1 MERNSRIWNH
11 GKEDEKNFYALRLEF
26 EFLISLKSS
35 LQKLIAWNCSV
46 AKLIKFS
53 RSRPSKRLFISLIII
68 HVTAQR
74 LPSVKYFPLP
84 RKLINHETYPLISAE
99 VQRLKQVKYYG
110 IASSITMNKM
120 KRLSIFLSG
129 TFSAGGYRRK
139 VFISISSHF
148 EKPFEC
154 FYEWADKSVAW
165 GWNACQ
171 SDCMSEVWFELCEWL
186 YVRSFERCVR
196 NVLKIM

>member
-11 GKEDEKNFYALRLEF
+11 GKEEGKNFYALRLEF
-26 EFLISLKSS
+26 EFLISLKPS

-46 AKLIKFS
+46 AKLKKFS
-53 RSRPSKRLFISLIII
+53 RSRPSKRLFISLIIM

-74 LPSVKYFPLP
+74 LPSVKHFPLP
-84 RKLINHETYPLISAE
+84 RKLINHETYPLI
-99 VQRLKQVKYYG
+99 Y
-110 IASSITMNKM
+110 
-120 KRLSIFLSG
+120 
-129 TFSAGGYRRK
+129 
-139 VFISISSHF
+139 SHF
-148 EKPFEC
+148 SRSSATETDWNKLNIMESLQVSRWIKWNGFRYFYPAHFLLGDIGAKFSFPYHHISKPFEC

-171 SDCMSEVWFELCEWL
+171 SDCMSEVWFYAW
-186 YVRSFERCVR
+186 SFERCVR